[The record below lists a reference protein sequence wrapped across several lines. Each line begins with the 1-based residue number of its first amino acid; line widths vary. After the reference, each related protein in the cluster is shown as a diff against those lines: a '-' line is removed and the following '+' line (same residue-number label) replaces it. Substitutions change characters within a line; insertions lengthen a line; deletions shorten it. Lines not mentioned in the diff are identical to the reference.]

1 MAVSERYGRLGIPSV
16 GEDEP
21 VFILR
26 AGDILAGDAI
36 KMYKLLAE
44 AHGCR
49 LGEAVE
55 RQIRAFDEW
64 AGEKVLPCKLP
75 AAAQRSA

>member
-1 MAVSERYGRLGIPSV
+1 MAVSERYGRLDIPSI
-16 GEDEP
+16 GAEEP

-26 AGDILAGDAI
+26 AGDILAADAI

-44 AHGCR
+44 AHGCH

-55 RQIRAFDEW
+55 RQIRAFEEW
-64 AGEKVLPCKLP
+64 VGEKALPGRQP